1 MRTVADFIDPA
12 SFPPES
18 SRHIGRL
25 LRREEGVSLA
35 RASADALI
43 GGRPVYLDADTPA
56 QDARA
61 LMSEHA
67 IEQLP
72 VLGDEGLVGFVSR
85 ETLAGE
91 PSAA

>member
-1 MRTVADFIDPA
+1 VRTVADFLDPA
-12 SFPPES
+12 RFPPES
-18 SRHIGRL
+18 TRHIGRL
-25 LRREEGVSLA
+25 LRREGVSLA

-43 GGRPVYLDADTPA
+43 GGRPVYLDADTPVA
-56 QDARA
+56 DARA

-72 VLGDEGLVGFVSR
+72 VLGDDGLVGFVSR
-85 ETLAGE
+85 ESLTGE